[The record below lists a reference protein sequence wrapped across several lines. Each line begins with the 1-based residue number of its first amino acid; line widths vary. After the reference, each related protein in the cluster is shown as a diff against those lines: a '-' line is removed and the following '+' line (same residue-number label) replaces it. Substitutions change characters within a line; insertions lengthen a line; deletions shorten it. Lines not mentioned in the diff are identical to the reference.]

1 MQESTITVTSRDGID
16 LHVYRWAPEGEPRA
30 VVQIQHGLAEHAAR
44 YRRFA
49 EALTAAG
56 YLVYAP
62 DARGSGLT
70 AAGDYGAWGADGW
83 AGWVDDV
90 DALHQRIREDDPGLD
105 VALFGHS
112 MGSFASQQYL
122 LDHADDVQAVI
133 LSGTG
138 DPEVIAAMLGSDAP
152 ADLSV
157 FNAPFEQR
165 TGFEWLSR
173 DEAEVDAYVAD
184 PMCGWAAPSPTGMGS
199 LARAAGA
206 EALAAIRPDL
216 PVLLISGHDDPVGGE
231 RGDGVETVAKRYSDA
246 GLRDV
251 EVRLYPGARHEL
263 LNETNRDEVTDDV
276 LAFLD
281 RTVG

>member
-1 MQESTITVTSRDGID
+1 MDQTTITVTSRDGIN
-16 LHVYRWAPEGEPRA
+16 LHVYRWTPESEPRA

-62 DARGSGLT
+62 DARGSGIS
-70 AAGDYGAWGADGW
+70 AAGDYGAWGPDGW
-83 AGWVDDV
+83 AGWVDDLAV
-90 DALHQRIREDDPGLD
+90 LNKRIRDDNPGLKL
-105 VALFGHS
+105 ALFGHS

-122 LDHADDVQAVI
+122 LDHATDVDAVI

-138 DPEVIAAMLGSDAP
+138 DAAAIAAMLASDAP
-152 ADLSV
+152 TDLSA
-157 FNAPFEQR
+157 FNAPFEHR
-165 TGFEWLSR
+165 TGYEWLSR

-184 PMCGWAAPSPTGMGS
+184 PMCGWAAPSPAGMAS
-199 LARAAGA
+199 LAKAADPQ
-206 EALAAIRPDL
+206 ALAAINPAL
-216 PVLLISGHDDPVGGE
+216 PILLVSGLDDPVGGAQGE
-231 RGDGVETVAKRYSDA
+231 GVELTGQRYRDA
-246 GLRDV
+246 GLTDV
-251 EVRLYPGARHEL
+251 EVRLYPGARHEI
-263 LNETNRDEVTDDV
+263 LNETTRDEVTADI